1 MPRGNAGRKAAEVTT
16 NDALDETQDQEQTY
30 RTGQVSEG
38 DLDLMR
44 RVASPLGWTPKEQ
57 WQRDPA
63 KWEDADKFLERTAT
77 EVQAL
82 KERNRELQ
90 ERTKRTAQAA
100 ADAIEDQRR
109 QARQEALAEVRAA
122 TEAQDADRS
131 QRAAERLA
139 QVSGPPPQ
147 TVAWMGRNTW
157 FNEDP
162 DAQLLAAHEIN
173 RLAAS
178 GASIED
184 QLAAAETKVKRRFP
198 EYFDQAED
206 REEPRETRL
215 SESRRIAPA
224 VQAGTRNGT
233 QMQQPKEKAFG
244 DVPRDVQASYRKYFA
259 KKFEEAARNE
269 GLRMGKPIT
278 PEQARMAGETR
289 YAASYWRNQQ

>member
-1 MPRGNAGRKAAEVTT
+1 MPRGTAGRKAAEPVT

-30 RTGQVSEG
+30 WTGQVSEG

-44 RVASPLGWTPKEQ
+44 RVASPLGWTTKEE
-57 WQRDPA
+57 WKRDPA

-206 REEPRETRL
+206 REDRRDTQVETRL

-233 QMQQPKEKAFG
+233 QMQQTKEKGFG
-244 DVPRDVQASYRKYFA
+244 DIPRDDQASYRKYFA
-259 KKFEEAARNE
+259 KRFESTGLKPAEAEA
-269 GLRMGKPIT
+269 K
-278 PEQARMAGETR
+278 

>member
-1 MPRGNAGRKAAEVTT
+1 MPRGNRKAAETVT
-16 NDALDETQDQEQTY
+16 NDALDETQDQEQSY
-30 RTGQVSEG
+30 RTGHVSEG

-44 RVASPLGWTPKEQ
+44 RVASPLGWTTKEE
-57 WQRDPA
+57 WKRDPA

-90 ERTKRTAQAA
+90 ESKRRSAQAA
-100 ADAIEDQRR
+100 ADAIEENRR
-109 QARQEALAEVRAA
+109 QARLEAIAEVRAA
-122 TEAQDADRS
+122 SEAQDADRS

-147 TVAWMGRNTW
+147 TVAWMGRNPW

-173 RLAAS
+173 RLANA

-184 QLAAAETKVKRRFP
+184 QLAAATEKVKRRFP
-198 EYFDQAED
+198 EYFDQPEE

-215 SESRRIAPA
+215 SDSRRIAPA
-224 VQAGTRNGT
+224 VQAGTRNSS
-233 QMQQPKEKAFG
+233 QMQQQKEKGFS
-244 DVPRDVQASYRKYFA
+244 DIPRDDQASYRKYFA
-259 KKFEEAARNE
+259 KRFESTGLKPNEAEA
-269 GLRMGKPIT
+269 K
-278 PEQARMAGETR
+278 
-289 YAASYWRNQQ
+289 YAASYWREQR